1 MAKHTNKINERVR
14 EIFNMECENRH
25 DISEDLDEL
34 LDGDFIDFKRPIHTY
49 GYESKWYDVYG
60 ITYMAVTDEDGEI
73 INELPAFYTGDER
86 HMLFVEQVPYE
97 VALNVYRT
105 VLDMMKQS

>member
-1 MAKHTNKINERVR
+1 MAKHTNKINERVK
-14 EIFNMECENRH
+14 EIVYMECENLH

-34 LDGDFIDFKRPIHTY
+34 MDGNDIEFEKPIHTY

-60 ITYMAVTDEDGEI
+60 ITYMAVTDEDGEV

-86 HMLFVEQVPYE
+86 HMMFVEQVPYD
-97 VALNVYRT
+97 VAINVYRT
-105 VLDMMKQS
+105 VLDMKKQS